1 MLVFVLLAL
10 LLSLLTTLAVVLPL
24 LRCPAESMLIRGGD
38 ANLQILRDQLAELD
52 ADLKNGVLSPEQYE
66 SARTELERRVLE
78 ESQTG
83 GTDPLHP
90 RPARHW
96 LAAVVTTVSLPVV
109 AIALYWQLG
118 STEGLDVDAYVK
130 QQAGEITPE
139 KVAEMT
145 ARLEQHLE
153 RNPDDA
159 EGWAMLGRANKA
171 LQNYEASARAWA
183 RAVALQ
189 PGDANV
195 LTDYAE
201 ALGLAAQ
208 GDLSGEPADMLA
220 RALRVN
226 PNQTKALALSG
237 SAAFATEDYKAAIEH
252 WQKLLALS
260 AEDPELAAALRT
272 GIAEAQSRLKQGAG
286 VDSAALKA
294 PAPVVLEGTVSLS
307 TQLSQ
312 AVAPDDTVFLFA
324 RVAQGAGMPLAA
336 QRVKVSDLPYRF
348 RLDDSM
354 AVMPGRK
361 LSDADQFVVG
371 ARVSKSG
378 VATRSSGDLEGY
390 SSTVESGASGIR
402 IVIDQRVP

>member
-1 MLVFVLLAL
+1 MLTFVLIAL

-24 LRCPAESMLIRGGD
+24 LRRPAEATLIGGGD

-52 ADLKNGVLSPEQYE
+52 TDLKNGVLSPEQYE

-78 ESQTG
+78 ESQTD
-83 GTDPLHP
+83 GTDSLHS
-90 RPARHW
+90 RAGRHW
-96 LAAVVTTVSLPVV
+96 LAPVVTTVLLPVV
-109 AIALYWQLG
+109 AVALYWQLG

-145 ARLEQHLE
+145 TRLEQHLE
-153 RNPDDA
+153 QNPDDA

-252 WQKLLALS
+252 WQKLLELS
-260 AEDPELAAALRT
+260 AEDPELAEALRT
-272 GIAEAQSRLKQGAG
+272 GIAEAQSRLEQGAG
-286 VDSAALKA
+286 VDSAAVAA
-294 PAPVVLEGTVSLS
+294 PASVALEGTVNLS
-307 TQLSQ
+307 AQLSQ

-324 RVAQGAGMPLAA
+324 RSAQGGGMPLAA

-378 VATRSSGDLEGY
+378 VATRSSGDLEGF